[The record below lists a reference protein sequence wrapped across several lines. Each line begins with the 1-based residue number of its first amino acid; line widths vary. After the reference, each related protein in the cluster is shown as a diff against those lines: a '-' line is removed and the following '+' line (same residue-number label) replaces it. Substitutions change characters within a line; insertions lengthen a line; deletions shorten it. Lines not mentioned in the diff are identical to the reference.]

1 MKITRLDVHNFC
13 GVRRVSLDVHEPLVV
28 IGGHN
33 GAGKSSLAEAIRIAL
48 TGDGARV
55 AKPSEFAKLV
65 TDGSKGSMVY
75 VRVEHDE
82 GRTGRQVS
90 LPDAHVTQ
98 EGAMLPAPA
107 YLPFV
112 TDPARFAR
120 IDADARRMLLF
131 NLLGASTTP
140 DVVEGILVER
150 GVTREHAAEAASLMR
165 GGFDAALGYAT
176 DQAKA
181 ARAAWKAV
189 TGEVYGTRKG
199 ETWKAPQVV
208 FNGPRL
214 DRVTARLHTL
224 IPDLQAADR
233 EVGAIEQRQRM
244 AERTLKQVMELREK
258 IGAEPA
264 IRERVEDDKRTLA
277 DLDAGYAAAHAVP
290 CPHCGGLVTVHG
302 ERLQEYTGPE
312 PTSQQHE
319 MSLVHYSAQARAAL
333 TTSIADGE
341 RKLIEIEQAR
351 KTLETTE
358 AYEQVT
364 EAEIAKAR
372 EWARTLHAESE
383 DLLAE
388 RRDLERDQGQALEAE
403 KRTQAAAAYHADVL
417 DWTRIVDLV
426 SPEGIPSE
434 LLQGV
439 LGAFNAT
446 LREYAHMS
454 GFMQVA
460 VTPELAITADNR
472 PYGLLS
478 ESECWRTDAMIAAA
492 IAHYSGLRFILL
504 DRFDVLDAGWRDSAL
519 RWFEHMFQH
528 GIVDSAFILATLR
541 TKPADE
547 PGFMQCCWIRR
558 GEVER
563 TEQEATA

>member
-13 GVRRVSLDVHEPLVV
+13 GVRRVSVDVHEPLVV
-28 IGGHN
+28 IGGAN
-33 GAGKSSLAEAIRIAL
+33 GSGKSSLAEAIRIAL

-55 AKPSEFAKLV
+55 VKSSEFAKLV

-82 GRTGRQVS
+82 GRTGRQVT
-90 LPDAHVTQ
+90 LPDGNVQQ

-112 TDPARFAR
+112 IDPSRFTR

-140 DVVEGILVER
+140 DAVEGVLVER

-165 GGFDAALGYAT
+165 GGFDATLGYAT

-199 ETWKAPQVV
+199 ESWKAPDVE
-208 FNGPRL
+208 FDG
-214 DRVTARLHTL
+214 ARLQTVL
-224 IPDLQAADR
+224 ARLESVVPDLEAAQR
-233 EVGAIEQRQRM
+233 ELGKIEAHQRM
-244 AERTLKQVMELREK
+244 AERTLKQVMELRQQIDQAPRIEAK
-258 IGAEPA
+258 
-264 IRERVEDDKRTLA
+264 LA
-277 DLDAGYAAAHAVP
+277 DDEQALARMDDAYSAAHAVP
-290 CPHCGGLVTVHG
+290 CPHCGALVTIQGDALGIYSGPALPTEHTRTA
-302 ERLQEYTGPE
+302 EHYT
-312 PTSQQHE
+312 
-319 MSLVHYSAQARAAL
+319 AQAREAL
-333 TTSIADGE
+333 AH
-341 RKLIEIEQAR
+341 EIEGARVALKVIENAR
-351 KTLETTE
+351 KTLANTETYELMTAE
-358 AYEQVT
+358 AVEQASKCAADLRA
-364 EAEIAKAR
+364 EADA
-372 EWARTLHAESE
+372 
-383 DLLAE
+383 LLAE
-388 RRDLERDQGQALEAE
+388 RRELERAQGQALEAE
-403 KRTQAAAAYHADVL
+403 KRTEAAAAYHADVI

-426 SPEGIPSE
+426 SPDGIPSE

-446 LREYAHMS
+446 LRSLAHMS
-454 GFMQVA
+454 GFMQAA

-478 ESECWRTDAMIAAA
+478 ESERWRTDAMIAAA
-492 IAHYSGLRFILL
+492 IARYSELRFVML
-504 DRFDVLDAGWRDSAL
+504 DRFDVLDAGWRDSTL

-528 GIVDSAFILATLR
+528 GIIDSAFIFATLR
-541 TKPADE
+541 TKPTEE

-558 GEVER
+558 GEAER
-563 TEQEATA
+563 TEQEATP